1 MMGCLPQRWPIW
13 LKPELVDLDG
23 PPVGPFPSSHPIT
36 KDGRVFLVPTPGHF
50 PGHVAVVARGE
61 GVTYFLAGDATYAQ
75 DDLAADRVDG
85 VTNDPALSLATL
97 RAIKAFA
104 VREPTII
111 LPAHDLDG
119 LRRHAAGEVYA
130 PSPPE
135 EKRGHPE

>member
-1 MMGCLPQRWPIW
+1 F
-13 LKPELVDLDG
+13 VF
-23 PPVGPFPSSHPIT
+23 PP
-36 KDGRVFLVPTPGHF
+36 PGHF
-50 PGHVAVVARGE
+50 PGHVAVVARDE
-61 GVTYFLAGDATYAQ
+61 GVTYFFAGDATYAQ

-130 PSPPE
+130 PSPPNE
-135 EKRGHPE
+135 VLQPTGAADPVAGAGTSSEAAPAAEL